1 MTITKAITL
10 LGKWGRKVAPTAIAI
25 ASGLGVVATGVS
37 AAKAGMRYKETGKKT
52 EFVKPVIIGAVTMAG
67 IFTSDRIHVRRQAAI
82 AGAAHVIQD
91 NYDRWRNALPDGLD
105 GDQYV
110 RDEVNDQKAEDIW
123 KKCQKNGIK
132 PVDTHTGNKLW
143 FEPIS
148 MQWFIASDE
157 HVIEAEYHTN
167 RNFQLKGDIP
177 FNEFLSFLE
186 LDDKDLSFEQLGW
199 DIYLGETYYGYQWID
214 FVHKDKMLSDGTEYT
229 EIFYPFEPHLG
240 EK

>member
-1 MTITKAITL
+1 MNFLTPIRT
-10 LGKWGRKVAPTAIAI
+10 LGKFAIKHGPTLMAVGA
-25 ASGLGVVATGVS
+25 AGGVVATGVT
-37 AAKAGMRYKETGKKT
+37 AAEAGARYQETGKKT
-52 EFVKPVIIGAVTMAG
+52 EFVKPVVIGATTIAG
-67 IFTSDRIHVRRQAAI
+67 IFMSDRLHVRRYTAL
-82 AGAAHVIQD
+82 AGAASVIQN
-91 NYDRWRNALPDGLD
+91 NYDRFRSALADD
-105 GDQYV
+105 HV
-110 RDEVNDQKAEDIW
+110 REEVNEQKAEDIW
-123 KKCQKNGIK
+123 KRCQKNGIK

-148 MQWFIASDE
+148 MQWFLASE
-157 HVIEAEYHTN
+157 QHVTEAEYHTN

-186 LDDKDLSFEQLGW
+186 LDDKNLSFEQLGW

-214 FVHKDKMLSDGTEYT
+214 FVHKDKKLMDGTEYT

>member
-1 MTITKAITL
+1 MNFLTPIRT
-10 LGKWGRKVAPTAIAI
+10 LGKFAIKHGPTLMAVGA
-25 ASGLGVVATGVS
+25 AGGVVATGVT
-37 AAKAGMRYKETGKKT
+37 AAEAGARYQETGKKT
-52 EFVKPVIIGAVTMAG
+52 EFVKPVIIGATTIAG
-67 IFTSDRIHVRRQAAI
+67 IFMSDRLHVRRYTAL
-82 AGAAHVIQD
+82 AGAASVIQN
-91 NYDRWRNALPDGLD
+91 NYDRFCSALPDD
-105 GDQYV
+105 HV
-110 RDEVNDQKAEDIW
+110 KEEVNEQKAEDIW

-148 MQWFIASDE
+148 MQWFLASE
-157 HVIEAEYHTN
+157 QHVTEAEYHTN

-186 LDDKDLSFEQLGW
+186 LDDKNLSFEQLGW

-214 FVHKDKMLSDGTEYT
+214 FVHKDKMLKDGTEYT